1 MPEKIQNYTVSD
13 RIGTGGTGIVR
24 KGRETETKTDVAVK
38 SLAADLVREPAVRKR
53 AKEVKK
59 ALQALPQQENLVR
72 VLDVLESGDTVHVV
86 MEYAPGRSLET
97 LLSKKSRPMPYESA
111 VQLFQQALRGVVTA
125 HSKGVLHGGLK
136 PADVII
142 SGDNNVK
149 VSGFGIAPIL
159 SNAALVRAAG
169 RTGKIA
175 YMPPELLRGET
186 IDERTDVYS
195 LGVMLYRM
203 ITGKLPFAVNERDS
217 EVRLRQAILQQPAP
231 DITET
236 MPELIIPPHLA
247 NLVHRALAKDRRE
260 RIPSSRE
267 FARLLQK
274 IQPEVQKHL
283 EAETKSDANK
293 TAAASAVAAGGA
305 IAAPSIPA
313 AMQFPPA
320 QTSPLASMQG
330 SPAPSTVSIE
340 GSSTPQDAIPASPP
354 QEKSGLSALFG
365 KSAAPPP
372 PPPNAPPVFSVPTLT
387 KTPMQLEIERRMQ
400 AVKAEQER
408 AAMLAAQEQSSP
420 NTFGAAGAGSGD
432 DVTASSATDASKSFS
447 YASQTPSPSELQAQT
462 AKISAPS
469 SAPNKTAEKNDE
481 KKKRSVL
488 PWLVVGAVALGGGI
502 YYIALKNKGSEI
514 SAPSASQQE
523 LSVEEQE
530 RRRDSVARRVE
541 ELAQKEVP
549 QESPQTVTPNA
560 SGAISNSQ
568 PSETQ
573 NQGGQNQEEKT
584 LTAPSEKPKI
594 ASSDE
599 KPRIPVP
606 AETSSS
612 PTSEK
617 PTAKPQP
624 LKPEAVSK
632 ERPAALK
639 QDNSQNNSQ
648 NNTRNTAQSTQQ
660 IRSVKPAP
668 EKAITEKTSSEKTS
682 SEKSVPKAVESLNP
696 KKSSNQALN
705 TQTPNT
711 QTLNNQVSTS
721 QATKPQTKSGS
732 LAEVNAQSVAEREAA
747 RERIRK
753 QYADHLKRKGTTTT
767 SDKSV
772 ADKSATD
779 KSTTGKTSAL
789 AVNGANTTPKEPRAS
804 TKAVVKESSKEAPR
818 TNREDNYAPNSNPV
832 DSPNSVDASAVELE
846 KAARNAKNIQ
856 PFLILRGHVGNVR
869 SISFSPDGT
878 LIASGS
884 DDKTVKIWDAA
895 TGTILR
901 SLRGHSSS
909 VTSVFFS
916 PDGKTLISSGK
927 DKTVRVWDA
936 ATGEAIQRSAGVS
949 CEGTPAAFSPDGK
962 FLATSDK
969 RNINISK
976 AQR

>member
-97 LLSKKSRPMPYESA
+97 LLSKKSRPVPHESA

-125 HSKGVLHGGLK
+125 HSKGVLHGGFK
-136 PADVII
+136 PADIII
-142 SGDNNVK
+142 SGDNAVK

-195 LGVMLYRM
+195 LGVILYRM
-203 ITGKLPFAVNERDS
+203 ITGKLPFATNERDS
-217 EVRLRQAILQQPAP
+217 EVRLRQAILQQPVP
-231 DITET
+231 DIVET
-236 MPELIIPPHLA
+236 MPELNIPPHLA
-247 NLVHRALAKDRRE
+247 NLVRRALAKDRRE

-274 IQPEVQKHL
+274 IQPEVQRQL
-283 EAETKSDANK
+283 DAETKSEVNK
-293 TAAASAVAAGGA
+293 PTAASPVGVGSVISASP
-305 IAAPSIPA
+305 IPTPSISSIE
-313 AMQFPPA
+313 QFPS
-320 QTSPLASMQG
+320 QSD
-330 SPAPSTVSIE
+330 
-340 GSSTPQDAIPASPP
+340 DAGLHNVATPP
-354 QEKSGLSALFG
+354 QEKSGFSALFG
-365 KSAAPPP
+365 KSAEPAP
-372 PPPNAPPVFSVPTLT
+372 PPPNAPPVFSAPTLT

-420 NTFGAAGAGSGD
+420 STFGTSGAESGD
-432 DVTASSATDASKSFS
+432 DVNASSATDTLQPFS
-447 YASQTPSPSELQAQT
+447 SISQAPSPSELQAQT
-462 AKISAPS
+462 AKISAS
-469 SAPNKTAEKNDE
+469 TAAPNKSAEKNDE

-502 YYIALKNKGSEI
+502 YYIALKNKGGEI
-514 SAPSASQQE
+514 STSSAAQQE

-541 ELAQKEVP
+541 ELAQKEAP
-549 QESPQTVTPNA
+549 QESPQTVSPNA

-584 LTAPSEKPKI
+584 LTAPSEKPKTT
-594 ASSDE
+594 SSDE
-599 KPRIPVP
+599 KPRIPTS

-617 PTAKPQP
+617 SATNPQQV
-624 LKPEAVSK
+624 KPEAASK
-632 ERPAALK
+632 ARPAALT
-639 QDNSQNNSQ
+639 QDNSQKNSQ
-648 NNTRNTAQSTQQ
+648 NNTRNTAQGTQQ
-660 IRSVKPAP
+660 IPSVKPAP
-668 EKAITEKTSSEKTS
+668 EKAITEKTTSEKTT

-696 KKSSNQALN
+696 KKSSNQASN
-705 TQTPNT
+705 NRTPNN
-711 QTLNNQVSTS
+711 QTLNNQSSTS
-721 QATKPQTKSGS
+721 QPAKPQTKSGS
-732 LAEVNAQSVAEREAA
+732 LAEANAQSVAEREAA

-753 QYADHLKRKGTTTT
+753 QYADHLKRKGTTN
-767 SDKSV
+767 SN
-772 ADKSATD
+772 DKSAID
-779 KSTTGKTSAL
+779 KPTADKTSTFA
-789 AVNGANTTPKEPRAS
+789 ANSTNTTPKESRSS
-804 TKAVVKESSKEAPR
+804 TKAAKELPKETPR

-832 DSPNSVDASAVELE
+832 DSPNSVDESAVELE
-846 KAARNAKNIQ
+846 KAARNAKSLE

-869 SISFSPDGT
+869 SVSFSPDGT

-901 SLRGHSSS
+901 SLRGHSAS

-916 PDGKTLISSGK
+916 PDGKTVISSGK

-969 RNINISK
+969 RNINIAK
-976 AQR
+976 AKR